1 MGTTWK
7 DANMPAEKIYNAILD
22 LNSAI
27 SILLTPFFY
36 IRRPQRARIAPQKM
50 RQQWLL
56 IMISNVIMVAVL
68 LAIWYFWL

>member
-1 MGTTWK
+1 
-7 DANMPAEKIYNAILD
+7 MPAEKIYYAILV
-22 LNSAI
+22 LISAL

-36 IRRPQRARIAPQKM
+36 IRRPQRTRIAPQKM
-50 RQQWLL
+50 RLHWLL